1 MNKRMLSFSKYLLFS
16 LLGLFLQGCSSSNGN
31 STLTTT
37 NPEEGPIPTFNANIY
52 PLNKLVCDPFDPGTP
67 GPNDGMIA
75 TLHYRTSGQPAWQ
88 RVNDYIEQ
96 GHKSAQ
102 YLFFSKLNVPT
113 RIFSLGFPTETGE
126 SIKNDLQETL
136 NEYFALSVSSIL
148 KLAPSD
154 EEGEYELALLSDDG
168 AVFQIRQQDGNYIT
182 VVDNDGNH
190 PTRMG
195 CGARIT
201 MDRES
206 ELVVRI
212 NYYQGPRY
220 HISVIPM
227 WRKVNAQTTAEP
239 RCGHTGNG
247 LYFDYNNNSKP
258 QPAYQELLTRGW
270 KPISEDNWNM
280 PAYALFNPCTKGTIP
295 TISNY
300 INVVNTEGMV
310 VFSWNTNIPASSQI
324 LYKNIRTG
332 EELIT
337 VAPTRLRTTHS
348 VVIPNLSLGET
359 YEFRAVSISA
369 DYGKTISNPINLQV
383 F

>member
-1 MNKRMLSFSKYLLFS
+1 MNKRMMPLSKYIVGS
-16 LLGLFLQGCSSSNGN
+16 LLGLLLQGCFSSNGT
-31 STLTTT
+31 STLATN
-37 NPEEGPIPTFNANIY
+37 NPEEGPLPMFDANVY
-52 PLNKLVCDPFDPGTP
+52 PLNKVVCDPFDPGNP

-75 TLHYRTSGQPAWQ
+75 TLHYRTAGQPAWQ
-88 RVNDYIEQ
+88 RVNDYIDQ
-96 GHKSAQ
+96 GHKSSQ
-102 YLFFSKLNVPT
+102 YIFFSKLNVPT

-126 SIKNDLQETL
+126 SIKNDVQETL

-148 KLAPSD
+148 KLAAPD

-168 AVFQIRQQDGNYIT
+168 ATFQIRQGDGSYRT

-195 CGARIT
+195 CGERIT
-201 MDRES
+201 MTRASDV
-206 ELVVRI
+206 VVRI

-227 WRKVNAQTTAEP
+227 WRKVNALTQSEP

-247 LYFDYNNNSKP
+247 LFFDYKNNSQP
-258 QPAYQELLTRGW
+258 QPAYQELLARGW

-280 PAYALFNPCTKGTIP
+280 PAYALFNPCTQGTIP
-295 TISNY
+295 NITSYANI
-300 INVVNTEGMV
+300 VNLEGTV
-310 VFSWNTNIPASSQI
+310 VFNWNTDIPATSQV
-324 LYKNIRTG
+324 LYKNVRTG

-337 VAPTRLRTTHS
+337 DAPTRLRTAHS
-348 VVIPNLSLGET
+348 VAIQNLVMGET
-359 YEFRAVSISA
+359 YEFSAVSISA
-369 DYGKTISNPINLQV
+369 DYGKAISNPMRLQI